1 MRKHQTMRE
10 TRVIPRAMVPLANGE
25 AAHSGEAQIA
35 LNVREQPQALQ
46 VTGQPAAMGAMAVG
60 ERLLL
65 LAGGHRVTCN
75 GMTVKIDNVAVATA
89 DATIVGAHAIGSLI
103 VIVTSVGFIYLSHT
117 DGMGWV
123 RLDPDDAVPQLTFT
137 AQTATMSADI
147 PAYSFDE
154 PYAQWRAP
162 LADVDTGALS
172 AMLRSAWNALHAD
185 AAAEGRYTAPLL
197 VRWAVRLKDDTYLWI
212 SDPVR
217 VGDETLVN
225 AGRISADVTTGN
237 GAFTGIEATTMP
249 LVHYSLGIGVAHG
262 IAAEWL
268 PLVES
273 IDVLV
278 TDEAPLLSA
287 SRRLDYRCVTRT
299 TGPREYI
306 LEMGLE
312 RRSATAIATTLNT
325 SSWHLVARA
334 PASVAM
340 SDSDFAPADEEL
352 TLTRAQCAAIGSSMR
367 VDGVVC
373 STAAGGRLYC
383 STTGGD
389 VVVSVPGNAL
399 VEAHRSSVLGAVT
412 LAMAVVTKPLY
423 SGGFGR
429 YPVYVFTDDGIY
441 AIPQSAR
448 GTLGEARL
456 VDRTVIAADVPPV
469 EGDGDIWF
477 VSRHGHLCRLSGSR
491 VTLCQRDAGYTAL
504 AWCNAYSELWM
515 LPAHGYPVVRMPS
528 GALTERTVDAAQ
540 FYCDARH
547 AVAIT
552 DAGQLL
558 NLEREEDVV
567 CPVRWQSHP
576 VAIDPLLGRAVCRMV
591 WHVKGSQTSLTLH
604 LIGQRGIMAQD
615 CDVSV
620 ITVDGD
626 VEHPLA
632 APTLAL
638 RVRTVRLDMNGVA
651 ATGTLLLPC
660 LVYTAATR

>member
-1 MRKHQTMRE
+1 MRE

-25 AAHSGEAQIA
+25 AARCGEAQMA

-46 VTGQPAAMGAMAVG
+46 VTGQPVTMGAMAVG

-65 LAGGHRVTCN
+65 LTGGHRVTCT

-89 DATIVGAHAIGSLI
+89 DNTIVGAHTIGAL
-103 VIVTSVGFIYLSHT
+103 VVVVTSSGFIYLMYT
-117 DGMGWV
+117 DGSGWV
-123 RLDPDDAVPQLTFT
+123 RLNPDDAVPQLAFS

-147 PAYSFDE
+147 GAYTFAE

-162 LADVDTGALS
+162 LADADTTALS
-172 AMLRSAWNALHAD
+172 GMLRSAWSALHAD
-185 AAAEGRYTAPLL
+185 AAAEGRYTSPVL
-197 VRWAVRLKDDTYLWI
+197 VRWAVRLKDGNYLWI

-217 VGDETLVN
+217 VGDETLAN
-225 AGRISADVTTGN
+225 ADRISAMVTTGN

-249 LVHYSLGIGVAHG
+249 LIHYSLGINVTRG

-268 PLVES
+268 PLVDS
-273 IDVLV
+273 VDVLV
-278 TDEAPLLSA
+278 TDGAPLLSA

-299 TGPREYI
+299 TAPREYI

-312 RRSATAIATTLNT
+312 RRSASAITAALNA
-325 SSWHLVARA
+325 SSWRLVARA
-334 PASVAM
+334 TASGTMSGNDFEPAV
-340 SDSDFAPADEEL
+340 EEV
-352 TLTRAQCAAIGSSMR
+352 TLTRSQCAAIGSSMQ

-373 STAAGGRLYC
+373 STAAGGKLYC
-383 STTGGD
+383 STAGGD
-389 VVVSVPGNAL
+389 VVVSAPGNAL
-399 VEAHRSSVLGAVT
+399 VEAHRHSVLGAVP
-412 LAMAVVTKPLY
+412 LAMAVVTRPLY

-456 VDRTVIAADVPPV
+456 VDRSVIAADVRPV

-477 VSRHGHLCRLSGSR
+477 VSRHGHLCRLSGSQ
-491 VTLCQRDAGYTAL
+491 VTVCQRDAGYTAL
-504 AWCNAYSELWM
+504 AWCNAYGELWM
-515 LPAHGYPVVRMPS
+515 MPSHGYPVVRMRS
-528 GALTERTVDAAQ
+528 GALTERTVDAGQ
-540 FYCDARH
+540 FYCDARY
-547 AVAIT
+547 AVAFT

-558 NLEREEDVV
+558 DLEREQDVV
-567 CPVRWQSHP
+567 CPVRWQTHP
-576 VAIDPLLGRAVCRMV
+576 VAVDALMGRAVCRVV
-591 WHVKGSQTSLTLH
+591 WHVKGSSTSLTLR
-604 LIGQRGIMAQD
+604 LIGQRGIMAVD

-620 ITVDGD
+620 ITVNGD

-632 APTLAL
+632 APTMAH

-651 ATGTLLLPC
+651 ATGTLLLPA
-660 LVYTAATR
+660 LFYTTK